1 MSEHETL
8 IGRSYTGARRFPL
21 VIGKLPGGGR
31 ILGGPYTLTQVGVM
45 VAAIVVLRVTAPIWA
60 HLSYGDALVYI
71 AVPYGLGY
79 LVRRARF
86 EGREPLRAGA
96 GALTALGAP
105 PGGRLRGRAWREPR
119 PDLLQPGAFGIDE
132 VQP

>member
-1 MSEHETL
+1 VSGTEPQ
-8 IGRSYTGARRFPL
+8 IGRSYTRARRFPL

-31 ILGGPYTLTQVGVM
+31 ILGGPYTMTQVGVM

-96 GALTALGAP
+96 GALTAFGSP
-105 PGGRLRGRAWREPR
+105 PGGRLRGRAWREPA
-119 PDLLQPGAFGIDE
+119 PDLLSAGSFTIDE
-132 VQP
+132 GEA

>member
-1 MSEHETL
+1 MSESEPL
-8 IGRSYTGARRFPL
+8 LGRSYTRARRFPL

-45 VAAIVVLRVTAPIWA
+45 VGAIVMLRVTAAIWA
-60 HLSYGDALVYI
+60 HLSYFDALVYI

-86 EGREPLRAGA
+86 EGREPLRAAA
-96 GALTALGAP
+96 GALTAFGAP
-105 PGGRLRGRAWREPR
+105 IGGRLRGRAWREPR
-119 PDLLQPGAFGIDE
+119 PDLQRPGCFTIDE
-132 VQP
+132 GQM

>member
-1 MSEHETL
+1 MSENEPL
-8 IGRSYTGARRFPL
+8 LGRSYTRARRFPL

-31 ILGGPYTLTQVGVM
+31 ILGGPYTMTQVGVM
-45 VAAIVVLRVTAPIWA
+45 VGAIVVLRVAAPIWA

-96 GALTALGAP
+96 GALTAIGAP
-105 PGGRLRGRAWREPR
+105 PAGRLRGRAWREPA
-119 PDLLQPGAFGIDE
+119 PDLLRADAFTIEEG
-132 VQP
+132 PR

>member
-1 MSEHETL
+1 MSESEPL
-8 IGRSYTGARRFPL
+8 VGRSYTRARRFPL

-45 VAAIVVLRVTAPIWA
+45 VGSIIVLRVAAPVWA
-60 HLSYGDALVYI
+60 HLSYGDALVYM

-96 GALTALGAP
+96 GALTAFGAP
-105 PGGRLRGRAWREPR
+105 PRGRLRGRAWREPR
-119 PDLLQPGAFGIDE
+119 PDLMPPGCFMIDE
-132 VQP
+132 GER